1 MKRKESKLRRVLTLT
16 LVFLMIMITIG
27 RPSPALATGEGV
39 ISGQVVNKTANG
51 SAVGTV
57 EVTLTQYLN
66 GTATSDGQKV
76 TTDAAGK
83 FEFRGLSA
91 DNGTAYTVSTSFQ
104 DADYISEDIVLTSAS
119 PLQSVELDVYDSTTS
134 DENIQVSNGHMVVY
148 VIQGDLHV
156 EEIWRFSNIGDR
168 TFIGMQGKAAGTTL
182 RFTLPAGA
190 TYLSP
195 GQASSIETTGTG
207 VASNVAVP
215 PGITDVTFS
224 YFIPYQGSS
233 MTILRKTNYPIAN
246 FSLLVE
252 DAGVKVTST
261 ALTSG
266 TPQMM
271 NGTNFLYF
279 TANNVAANT
288 ELDAALSGIINPSA
302 ASSET
307 FSLWP
312 WMLGGV
318 GMLGLV
324 LTVAYSQLK
333 KKQTTTVSP
342 APSDRSSG
350 QSDEDALL
358 MELAQLDDAYEAGTT
373 GENEYRAQRARAKAR
388 LIEAYGG
395 TRV

>member
-1 MKRKESKLRRVLTLT
+1 MKQKESKLCRVVRLMSA
-16 LVFLMIMITIG
+16 FLAIAAITG
-27 RPSPALATGEGV
+27 GASPALAAGEGA

-51 SAVGTV
+51 STVSAV
-57 EVTLTQYLN
+57 EITLTTYLN
-66 GTATSDGQKV
+66 GTATSDQQKV

-83 FEFRGLSA
+83 FEFKGLPTDS
-91 DNGTAYTVSTSFQ
+91 GTAYAVSAIFQ
-104 DADYISEDIVLTSAS
+104 DASYASKEINLTSTNFS
-119 PLQSVELDVYDSTTS
+119 QTVDLDVYDSTTS

-168 TFIGMQGKAAGTTL
+168 TFIGTRGKTAGTTL

-195 GQASSIETTGTG
+195 GPASSIETTGTG

-324 LTVAYSQLK
+324 VTVAYSQLK